1 MSAEST
7 TYLNMYMVVSARNLP
22 LLKVLVSIRPS
33 LERLMTINESEDEKP
48 QIQETGVDPSP
59 HIKEVWF
66 PGTHS
71 DMSVNI
77 YHYF

>member
-1 MSAEST
+1 
-7 TYLNMYMVVSARNLP
+7 
-22 LLKVLVSIRPS
+22 
-33 LERLMTINESEDEKP
+33 MTINESEDAKPQIQETGVVPSKAEKPKIQESGVDPSKDEIP

-71 DMSVNI
+71 DM
-77 YHYF
+77 